1 MGSVLSPNNRIS
13 PNRRLRYDGGMPN
26 LNRRELCIALSAF
39 AALGTGI
46 SEAQTAA
53 QPAATALSRAEVFPV
68 DQMHVTKMANGG
80 ESLSIIRGTLTTG
93 ESVALHESVQAV
105 GAPPNPPHRIQHSE
119 FIMVREGTLKFMHDG
134 QSQQVGAGGVIYVA
148 YGTLHSVRNVGKVPA
163 KYFVIAIGG
172 DTKR

>member
-1 MGSVLSPNNRIS
+1 MK
-13 PNRRLRYDGGMPN
+13 N
-26 LNRRELCIALSAF
+26 LNRRELCAALSAF
-39 AALGTGI
+39 AALGAGVA
-46 SEAQTAA
+46 EAQTTAK
-53 QPAATALSRAEVFPV
+53 PAATKLSHAKVFPMG
-68 DQMHVTKMANGG
+68 QMRVTKMANGG
-80 ESLSIIRGTLTTG
+80 ESLGIVRGTLVTG

-119 FIMVREGTLKFMHDG
+119 FIMVREGTLEFMHDG
-134 QSQQVGAGGVIYVA
+134 QSQQVGEGGVIYVA

>member
-1 MGSVLSPNNRIS
+1 
-13 PNRRLRYDGGMPN
+13 MPN

-39 AALGTGI
+39 PALGMGI

-53 QPAATALSRAEVFPV
+53 SAKPAATALSHAEIFPM

-80 ESLSIIRGTLTTG
+80 ESLSIVRGTLTTG
-93 ESVALHESVQAV
+93 ESVALHESVQAA
-105 GAPPNPPHRIQHSE
+105 GTPPNPPHRIQHSE
-119 FIMVREGTLKFMHDG
+119 FIMVREGTLEFMHDG
-134 QSQQVGAGGVIYVA
+134 QSQQVSAGGVIYVA

-172 DTKR
+172 DTKG